1 MAKKKESIHLN
12 AIETDHIVQT
22 RPNIPDDYHCDC
34 GYCRSGKFLGEIF
47 HNDSNKYYSN
57 RIRKSYYVD
66 GAGDH
71 LDAGHLI
78 GYRFAIQQ
86 LTKEG
91 DWVFDPTCGTGTAII
106 EAINNGRNGAGIEL
120 EYPHVT
126 HGNILAQKRKEG
138 TYVRFKQG
146 NAIFADDILDDMG
159 FKPGDL
165 SMIIN
170 GTPYPKLSGKSSD
183 APERKN
189 LKTGQDK
196 SFDYYHEE
204 NIGITKGEEYW
215 NLVTTMYK
223 KSIGYLKSGGYFV
236 ILIKDMVQNKE
247 AYLLHKEIID
257 RVLET
262 NRDMEHYGMFIHSHQ
277 PRTMFINTYTK
288 RFPNIKIPLYQT
300 GVILKKKF

>member
-1 MAKKKESIHLN
+1 MVKVKESKHLN
-12 AIETDHIVQT
+12 SLEKDHLVQS
-22 RPNIPDDYHCDC
+22 RPDIPDDYHCDC
-34 GYCRSGKFLGEIF
+34 QYCRDGIFLGEIF
-47 HNDSNKYYSN
+47 HNDSGKYYSN
-57 RIRKSYYVD
+57 RIRKTYYVD

-71 LDAGHLI
+71 LDAGHFI
-78 GYRFAIQQ
+78 GYRYAIQQ
-86 LTKEG
+86 LTVPG
-91 DWVFDPTCGTGTAII
+91 DWIFDPTCGTGTAIV

-126 HGNILAQKRKEG
+126 QGNINAQTPVPG
-138 TYVRFKQG
+138 THVRFKQG

-159 FKPGDL
+159 FKPGDISL
-165 SMIIN
+165 IIN
-170 GTPYPKLSGKSSD
+170 GTPYPKISGKSSD

-215 NLVTTMYK
+215 NLVRTMYK
-223 KSIGYLKSGGYFV
+223 KSIKYLKRGGYFV

-257 RVLET
+257 RVLED
-262 NRDMEHYGMFIHSHQ
+262 NQDMEHYGMFMHKHL
-277 PRTMFINTYTK
+277 PATLFISSYPK
-288 RFPNIKIPLYQT
+288 RFPDVKIPLYQT
-300 GVILKKKF
+300 GIILKKKF